1 MVRSPV
7 DVRFSADVSSK
18 CPAPPPKRVTRL
30 SVPHCQTGIR
40 PLRLAA
46 PAGHDEL
53 TQIRPRFPTNHRS
66 SSNICLKPSAARCS
80 SITPKRRNCAPRPGE
95 SFDLEDVRKDEECTD
110 TVGIHLRVDDQ
121 GKAHFRVSLGPE
133 VQTLTRAMTSILCKG
148 LEGSNPGD
156 ILDLEA
162 DFVPRIIGADL
173 IRQRSQTVYYVLGRM
188 KGALTVWRNRK
199 RVEHPG
205 QEL

>member
-1 MVRSPV
+1 MPPALFEIVDLFEHLPEAERRSLLV
-7 DVRFSADVSSK
+7 HYAE
-18 CPAPPPKRVTRL
+18 
-30 SVPHCQTGIR
+30 
-40 PLRLAA
+40 AA
-46 PAGHDEL
+46 
-53 TQIRPRFPTNHRS
+53 
-66 SSNICLKPSAARCS
+66 K
-80 SITPKRRNCAPRPGE
+80 NCAPRPGE

-148 LEGSNPGD
+148 LEGSTPRL

-188 KGALTVWRNRK
+188 KGALTVWRNR
-199 RVEHPG
+199 RRAR
-205 QEL
+205 LAS